1 MERVSN
7 LETRLSQLLPI
18 HSTQQVRER
27 EGGRGR
33 KRECAQRNT
42 AELYNISFS
51 LSLSLSQSLAKFLHD
66 MEQRITYAR
75 SLLVIP
81 PTNPSSSSLS
91 LSSSLLPFSPIHP
104 HLHHSSSSPVPQ
116 EPAEQDMETDQ
127 SELQYN
133 SILQSTGLYTNS
145 IISNTENITE
155 NKSELHVIHTHV
167 CTLHY
172 TCTLHKQQL
181 HVYVSLRYC
190 VRHVWD
196 GILAGKRSVNLAKTV
211 SIIS

>member
-1 MERVSN
+1 
-7 LETRLSQLLPI
+7 
-18 HSTQQVRER
+18 
-27 EGGRGR
+27 
-33 KRECAQRNT
+33 
-42 AELYNISFS
+42 
-51 LSLSLSQSLAKFLHD
+51 

-81 PTNPSSSSLS
+81 PTNPSSSLS

-133 SILQSTGLYTNS
+133 SILQSTGLYTS
-145 IISNTENITE
+145 STISNTENITE
-155 NKSELHVIHTHV
+155 NKSELHIKHTCV

-172 TCTLHKQQL
+172 TCTIHVAHVHKQQL
-181 HVYVSLRYC
+181 HVYVLLCYC
-190 VRHVWD
+190 VRRVWLEFWHGTD
-196 GILAGKRSVNLAKTV
+196 QLIWQRL
-211 SIIS
+211 